1 MSLKVKRRVVQFT
14 AALIW
19 MRLCLPGL
27 GVYSNPVVPEI
38 QLSHQAR
45 SLQPGEVVLMTAS
58 CSTPLKSLQ
67 AFGFDKEFR
76 FFPTEDALLWQ
87 GLVGIDLETAP
98 GTHSV
103 QLRAVTEGG
112 AIVESGYPLSVRGKE
127 FPVRRL
133 TVPNRFVTPPQE
145 EQERIRSERKR
156 VSRIFKTVSGE
167 KLWKETFLRPVPGKA
182 TSSFGKRSI
191 LNGQVR
197 SPHSGTDFRA
207 AEGTPVKAPNGGRVV
222 LASDLYFSGNTV
234 ILTTVWGSTL
244 ILPIFPFWRYRKRNG
259 FLGGI

>member
-1 MSLKVKRRVVQFT
+1 MKRRVVQFT

-27 GVYSNPVVPEI
+27 DVYSNPVVPEI
-38 QLSHQAR
+38 QLSHRAR

-76 FFPTEDALLWQ
+76 FFPTENALLWQ

-112 AIVESGYPLSVRGKE
+112 AIVEAGYPLSVRGKE

-133 TVPNRFVTPPQE
+133 TVPDRFVTPPQE
-145 EQERIRSERKR
+145 EQERIRVERKR

-167 KLWKETFLRPVPGKA
+167 KLWKERFLRPVPGKA
-182 TSSFGKRSI
+182 T
-191 LNGQVR
+191 
-197 SPHSGTDFRA
+197 A
-207 AEGTPVKAPNGGRVV
+207 V
-222 LASDLYFSGNTV
+222 LASAAFSMDRCGAPTAGPTFEPQKAHPSKRPMGEELY
-234 ILTTVWGSTL
+234 W
-244 ILPIFPFWRYRKRNG
+244 LPIFISQEIR
-259 FLGGI
+259 